1 MTLTLPPEQLKSLQ
15 ASDSGAYQPI
25 WSVFIKDDD
34 IQVERPYTP
43 LYGIDNEGR
52 MSFWVKKYPKG
63 EVGRWLHG
71 KTEGDRIEIRGPI
84 TTWPWQDGMWDE
96 VVMISGGT
104 GITPFVQLW
113 STIISS
119 PDHSPNTRFTLLHSS
134 PSSDELPPA
143 EVLSPLLAYAA
154 ERPERLKVQFFV
166 DQDAKALPSLP
177 PSATPAVGRI
187 NRAALEKVLYPNGT
201 GSSWWRRLFSTSTTS
216 QEQQNSQRRV
226 LFLVC
231 GPEPMIGA
239 LAGPYG
245 RNFSQGPV
253 GGVLKELGY
262 DSTQVYKL

>member
-1 MTLTLPPEQLKSLQ
+1 MTLTLPPEQLRALE
-15 ASDSGAYQPI
+15 AAGDGAYQPI
-25 WSVFIKDDD
+25 WSVFVKDDD

-43 LYGIDNEGR
+43 LHGLEKDGK
-52 MSFWVKKYPKG
+52 MSFWIKKYPKG

-71 KTEGDRIEIRGPI
+71 KAEGDRIEIRGPL
-84 TTWPWQDGMWDE
+84 TTWPWKDDAWDE

-113 STIISS
+113 STVISS
-119 PDHSPNTRFTLLHSS
+119 ARSPNTRFTLLHSS

-143 EVLSPLLAYAA
+143 EILGPLASYAS
-154 ERPERLKVQFFV
+154 EHPERFNFRLFV
-166 DQDAKALPSLP
+166 DKDAKPLPY
-177 PSATPAVGRI
+177 PSPQAMVPELGRI
-187 NRAALEKVLYPNGT
+187 NRIAVEKVINANQV
-201 GSSWWRRLFSTSTTS
+201 SWWKKPFVSSASPETP
-216 QEQQNSQRRV
+216 QRRI

-262 DSTQVYKL
+262 GSDSVYKL

>member
-1 MTLTLPPEQLKSLQ
+1 MTLTLPPEQLSALQ
-15 ASDSGAYQPI
+15 STSDNGYQPI

-43 LYGIDNEGR
+43 LYGLERDGK
-52 MSFWVKKYPKG
+52 MSFWIKKYPKG

-71 KTEGDRIEIRGPI
+71 KSEGDRIEIRGPL
-84 TTWPWQDGMWDE
+84 TTWPWKDDAWDE
-96 VVMISGGT
+96 VIMISGGT

-113 STIISS
+113 STVISS
-119 PDHSPNTRFTLLHSS
+119 ERSLNTHFTLLHSS

-143 EVLSPLLAYAA
+143 EILSPLASYAA
-154 ERPERLKVQFFV
+154 EHPERFNFRLFV
-166 DQDAKALPSLP
+166 DQDAKALPYLP
-177 PSATPAVGRI
+177 PSSATPALGRI
-187 NRAALEKVLYPNGT
+187 DKLAVEKAVNPNQT
-201 GSSWWRRLFSTSTTS
+201 GVTWWKQPFTSSKSSA
-216 QEQQNSQRRV
+216 EKPQRRV

-262 DSTQVYKL
+262 GSDQVYKL